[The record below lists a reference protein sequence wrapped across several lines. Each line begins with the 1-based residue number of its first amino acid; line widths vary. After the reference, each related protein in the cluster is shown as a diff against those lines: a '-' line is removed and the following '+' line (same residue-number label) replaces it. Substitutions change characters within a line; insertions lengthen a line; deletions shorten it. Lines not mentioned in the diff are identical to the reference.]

1 MNLTLSL
8 VAIAERDCL
17 PEKLSGLSALRQQV
31 IDLAFADPLPQA
43 RAADQISGDLCVFPL
58 GHVPGHDLVTPD
70 IDH

>member
-8 VAIAERDCL
+8 VAITGCDYL
-17 PEKLSGLSALRQQV
+17 PEKLSRLSALRQQV
-31 IDLAFADPLPQA
+31 IDIAFADPLPQA

-58 GHVPGHDLVTPD
+58 GHVPGYDLVAPD